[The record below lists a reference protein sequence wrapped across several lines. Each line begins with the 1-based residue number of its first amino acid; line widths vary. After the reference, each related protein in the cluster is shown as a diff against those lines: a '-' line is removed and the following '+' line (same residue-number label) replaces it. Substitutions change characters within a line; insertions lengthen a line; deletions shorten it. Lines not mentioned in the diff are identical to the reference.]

1 VTALCLVFYPG
12 TGTAQI
18 ENAMRDYD
26 EEDPK
31 KPRPVSLAKKGCNT
45 WEAAEAYPWRMT
57 RQDIDADRHRHVV

>member
-1 VTALCLVFYPG
+1 MTALCLVFYPG

-18 ENAMRDYD
+18 GSAMRDYN

-31 KPRPVSLAKKGCNT
+31 KPRPVRLIKKGYSAG
-45 WEAAEAYPWRMT
+45 EAAEADPWRMT